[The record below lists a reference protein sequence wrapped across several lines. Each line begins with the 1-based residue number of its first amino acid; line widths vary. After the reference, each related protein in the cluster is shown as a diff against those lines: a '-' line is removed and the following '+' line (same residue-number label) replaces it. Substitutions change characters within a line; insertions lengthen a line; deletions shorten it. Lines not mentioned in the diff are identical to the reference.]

1 MLFNSVSFLIYFPIV
16 VLVCFLIPDRMKTLK
31 NVWLLVASYY
41 FYMSWNAK
49 YGLLILLST
58 VITYVCGIVI
68 DRYQSRMWRKISF
81 ILCLLANFGILFF
94 FKYFEW
100 ILDNV
105 NQVLGSSYH
114 LPFTILLPVGISF
127 YTFQAV
133 GYTFDVYRGK
143 LKAEKNFIDYALF
156 VSFFP
161 QLVAGPIERSTNLLT
176 QFKKPLRFD
185 AGNATKG
192 LQIMLWGY
200 VEKMVIADNLAILVD
215 QVYSE
220 YSTYNGSI
228 LVFASALFA
237 IQIYCDFGGYS
248 HIAIGAAKVLGV
260 TLMDNFRQP
269 FFARSIREHWRRWH
283 ISLSGWFRDYLY
295 IPLGGSRCSKAR
307 KYFNVMLTFLASGM
321 WHGASWHYIIWG
333 GLHGG
338 YQVIGEILTPLK
350 QKVWKKLR
358 INPEHIWYQTM
369 QRIITFFLIVVTFV
383 VFRANSFRESLEMFK
398 IIALRFG
405 WGSLIDGT
413 ILNLG
418 LLPAQSLL
426 VIVALILLL
435 AVDILHEKGFHFSA
449 WIAERPRAVRWGI
462 YYVLTMLILVS
473 VLQTFGQSAASFLY
487 FQF

>member
-16 VLVCFLIPDRMKTLK
+16 VLICFIIPDRLK
-31 NVWLLVASYY
+31 NIWLLIASYY
-41 FYMSWNAK
+41 FYMSWNVK
-49 YGLLILLST
+49 YGSLILLST
-58 VITYVCGIVI
+58 VITYACGMLI
-68 DRYQSRMWRKISF
+68 DKCGDNIWRKLSF
-81 ILCLLANFGILFF
+81 VFCLVSNFGILFF

-100 ILDNV
+100 ILENV
-105 NQVLGSSYH
+105 NQLFGGGYN

-143 LKAEKNFIDYALF
+143 LKAETNFIDYALF

-161 QLVAGPIERSTNLLT
+161 QLVAGPIERSTNLLS
-176 QFKKPLRFD
+176 QFKKPIRFD
-185 AGNATKG
+185 AGNVTKG

-215 QVYSE
+215 KVYGDYNS
-220 YSTYNGSI
+220 YSGSM
-228 LVFASALFA
+228 LVLASALFA

-248 HIAIGAAKVLGV
+248 HIAIGAARVLGV

-295 IPLGGSRCSKAR
+295 IPLGGSRCSKRR

-338 YQVIGEILTPLK
+338 YQVLGEMLTPFKNKIWECLH
-350 QKVWKKLR
+350 
-358 INPEHIWYQTM
+358 INPQHILYQTM
-369 QRIITFFLIVVTFV
+369 QRIVTFFLIVITFV
-383 VFRANSFRESLEMFK
+383 VFRANSFRESLEIFK
-398 IIALRFG
+398 IIALRFE
-405 WGSLIDGT
+405 GSRLIDGT
-413 ILNLG
+413 VWSLG
-418 LLPAQSLL
+418 LAPAQCLL

-435 AVDILHEKGFHFSA
+435 AVDILHEREFHFSA
-449 WIAERPRAVRWGI
+449 WIAEKPRAVRWGA
-462 YYVLTMLILVS
+462 YYVLTLLILVS
-473 VLQTFGQSAASFLY
+473 VLQTFGESASSFLY

>member
-16 VLVCFLIPDRMKTLK
+16 VLVCFIIPDRFK
-31 NVWLLVASYY
+31 NIWLLIASYY

-58 VITYVCGIVI
+58 VITYVCGIII
-68 DRYQSRMWRKISF
+68 DRCGHHIWRKLSF
-81 ILCLLANFGILFF
+81 ALCLVSNFSILFF

-100 ILDNV
+100 ILENI
-105 NQVLGSSYH
+105 NQLFGRNDS

-133 GYTFDVYRGK
+133 GYTFDVYRGR

-161 QLVAGPIERSTNLLT
+161 QLVAGPIERSTNLLS
-176 QFKKPLRFD
+176 QFKSPIRFD
-185 AGNATKG
+185 AGNVTKG

-200 VEKMVIADNLAILVD
+200 VEKVVIADNLAILVD
-215 QVYSE
+215 TVYGDYNA
-220 YSTYNGSI
+220 YSGSM
-228 LVFASALFA
+228 LVLASALFA

-295 IPLGGSRCSKAR
+295 IPLGGSRCSKGR
-307 KYFNVMLTFLASGM
+307 KYLNVMITFLASGM

-338 YQVIGEILTPLK
+338 YQVIGEMMTPLK
-350 QKVWKKLR
+350 KKIWELLH
-358 INPEHIWYQTM
+358 INPEHIVYQTL
-369 QRIITFFLIVVTFV
+369 QRVITFFLIVITFV
-383 VFRANSFRESLEMFK
+383 VFRANSFRESLEIFK
-398 IIALRFG
+398 IIVLRFE
-405 WGSLIDGT
+405 WSRLIDGSVM
-413 ILNLG
+413 NLG
-418 LLPAQSLL
+418 LVPAQCLL

-435 AVDILHEKGFHFSA
+435 AVDILHERGFHFSL
-449 WIAERPRAVRWGI
+449 WISEKPRAVRWGV
-462 YYVLTMLILVS
+462 YYVLTFLILVS
-473 VLQTFGQSAASFLY
+473 ILQTFGQSASSFLY

>member
-16 VLVCFLIPDRMKTLK
+16 VLICFVIPDRLK
-31 NVWLLVASYY
+31 NIWLLVASYY
-41 FYMSWNAK
+41 FYMSWNVK
-49 YGLLILLST
+49 YGFLILLST
-58 VITYVCGIVI
+58 VITYACGIVI
-68 DRYQSRMWRKISF
+68 DKCGDSVWRKLSF
-81 ILCLLANFGILFF
+81 VFCLVSNFGILFF

-100 ILDNV
+100 ILENV
-105 NQVLGSSYH
+105 NQLLGSAYN

-161 QLVAGPIERSTNLLT
+161 QLVAGPIERSTNLLS
-176 QFKKPLRFD
+176 QFKRPLRFD
-185 AGNATKG
+185 AVNATKG

-215 QVYSE
+215 KVYGDYNA
-220 YSTYNGSI
+220 YSGSM
-228 LVFASALFA
+228 LVLASALFA

-260 TLMDNFRQP
+260 TLMDNFQQP

-295 IPLGGSRCSKAR
+295 IPLGGSRCSKWR
-307 KYFNVMLTFLASGM
+307 KYLNVMITFLASGM

-338 YQVIGEILTPLK
+338 YQVIGEMMTPA
-350 QKVWKKLR
+350 KKKIWQCLH
-358 INPEHIWYQTM
+358 INPEHIVYQTM
-369 QRIITFFLIVVTFV
+369 QRIITFFLIVITFV
-383 VFRANSFRESLEMFK
+383 VFRANSFRESLEIFK
-398 IIALRFG
+398 IIAFRFE
-405 WGSLIDGT
+405 WNHLTDGT
-413 ILNLG
+413 VMNLG
-418 LLPAQSLL
+418 LVPAQCLL
-426 VIVALILLL
+426 VIAALLLLL
-435 AVDILHEKGFHFSA
+435 AVDILHEQGFHFSV
-449 WIAERPRAVRWGI
+449 WIAEKPRAVRWGI
-462 YYVLTMLILVS
+462 YYVLTFLILVS
-473 VLQTFGQSAASFLY
+473 VLQTFGQSASSFLY